1 MAAAISNSDVQ
12 SFLEEMGYSPPK
24 SLLERFIGQVDT
36 LDSAFDKS
44 GYPDVT
50 QELIK
55 LYLVALLAVSSGAR
69 RIKSEGAPSGAS
81 RSFDFGEDVIGNLKA
96 AVRGLD
102 PLGVTSDL
110 LPKEKTVGFFNVVG
124 GCDV

>member
-1 MAAAISNSDVQ
+1 MVAEISYSDAR
-12 SFLEEMGYSPPK
+12 SLLEDMGYSPPK
-24 SLLERFIGQVDT
+24 PLLERFIEQVNT
-36 LDSAFDKS
+36 LDVALDKS
-44 GYPDVT
+44 NYPGVT

-55 LYLVALLAVSSGAR
+55 LYLVAILAVSAGAR
-69 RIKSEGAPSGAS
+69 RIKSEGAPSGAN

-102 PLGVTSDL
+102 PLGITADL

-124 GCDV
+124 G

>member
-1 MAAAISNSDVQ
+1 MAAAISNSDAQ

-36 LDSAFDKS
+36 LDSEFDKS

-69 RIKSEGAPSGAS
+69 RVKSEGAPSGAS

-96 AVRGLD
+96 VVRGLD
-102 PLGVTSDL
+102 PLGITSDL

>member
-1 MAAAISNSDVQ
+1 MAAEISYSDAR
-12 SFLEEMGYSPPK
+12 SFLKEMGYSPPK
-24 SLLERFIGQVDT
+24 TLLERFIEQVDT
-36 LDSAFDKS
+36 LDTALDKS
-44 GYPDVT
+44 SYPEVT

-55 LYLVALLAVSSGAR
+55 LYLIAVLAVSAGAR

-102 PLGVTSDL
+102 TLGITSDL

-124 GCDV
+124 G

>member
-1 MAAAISNSDVQ
+1 MAAAISNSDAQ

-24 SLLERFIGQVDT
+24 SLLERFIEQVDT
-36 LDSAFDKS
+36 LDAAFDKS

-55 LYLVALLAVSSGAR
+55 LYLIALLAVSSGAR
-69 RIKSEGAPSGAS
+69 RVKSEGAPSGAS

-96 AVRGLD
+96 AVRGFD
-102 PLGVTSDL
+102 PLGITADL